1 MDCHRK
7 NYNINDG
14 GKQMSNTLSAT
25 KKNLTVRDL
34 VTTGIF
40 SALFFVVTMV
50 GGMFFAPN
58 PVLTFL
64 MPPAVALLT
73 GPVYL
78 LLMAKV
84 PKRGP
89 ILILGVLMGLIMFV
103 TGMYWVWSVFYVLLA
118 VIAELI
124 SGVGRFKNGKLNILG
139 YMVFSLNPIGSYMM
153 LWINRQAY
161 MDYLVGKGTEQAY
174 MDTMSATA
182 QSWMLPALIA
192 GTLIFA
198 WFGALLGKKLLKKQ
212 FEKAGITA

>member
-1 MDCHRK
+1 
-7 NYNINDG
+7 
-14 GKQMSNTLSAT
+14 MSNALSAT
-25 KKNLTVRDL
+25 KKDLTVKDL
-34 VTTGIF
+34 VTTGVF

-50 GGMFFAPN
+50 GGMLFAPN

-64 MPPAVALLT
+64 MPPAVAFLT

-89 ILILGVLMGLIMFV
+89 ILILGILMGLIMFV
-103 TGMYWVWSVFYVLLA
+103 TGMYWVWSIFYVVLA
-118 VIAELI
+118 VAAELI
-124 SGVGRFKNGKLNILG
+124 SGAGRFKNMKLNILG

-161 MDYLVGKGTEQAY
+161 IDYLTGKGTEQAY

-182 QSWMLPALIA
+182 QGWMLPAMIV
-192 GTLIFA
+192 GTLLLA
-198 WFGALLGKKLLKKQ
+198 WLGALLGKKLLKKQ
-212 FEKAGITA
+212 FERAGITA

>member
-1 MDCHRK
+1 MTNAR
-7 NYNINDG
+7 
-14 GKQMSNTLSAT
+14 SAI
-25 KKNLTVRDL
+25 KKGLTVKDL

-50 GGMFFAPN
+50 GGMLFAPN

-78 LLMAKV
+78 LLTAKV

-89 ILILGVLMGLIMFV
+89 VLILGILMGLIMFV
-103 TGMYWVWSVFYVLLA
+103 TGMYWIWSVFYVVLA
-118 VIAELI
+118 LAAELI
-124 SGVGRFKNGKLNILG
+124 SGAGRFKEMKLNILG
-139 YMVFSLNPIGSYMM
+139 YMVFSMNPIGSYMM
-153 LWINRQAY
+153 LWVNRKAY
-161 MDYLVGKGTEQAY
+161 MDYLVGKGTEQTY

-182 QSWMLPALIA
+182 QDWMLPAMIA
-192 GTLIFA
+192 GTLLFA
-198 WFGALLGKKLLKKQ
+198 WLGALLGRKLLKKQ

>member
-1 MDCHRK
+1 
-7 NYNINDG
+7 
-14 GKQMSNTLSAT
+14 
-25 KKNLTVRDL
+25 
-34 VTTGIF
+34 
-40 SALFFVVTMV
+40 MV

-64 MPPAVALLT
+64 MPPVVALLT

-103 TGMYWVWSVFYVLLA
+103 TGMYWIWSIAYVVLA
-118 VIAELI
+118 LIAELI
-124 SGVGRFKNGKLNILG
+124 SGAGRFKSMKLNITG

-182 QSWMLPALIA
+182 QAWMLPAMIA
-192 GTLIFA
+192 GTLLFS
-198 WFGALLGKKLLKKQ
+198 WLGALLGKRLLKKQ
-212 FEKAGITA
+212 FEKAGIAA

>member
-1 MDCHRK
+1 
-7 NYNINDG
+7 
-14 GKQMSNTLSAT
+14 MSNETAT
-25 KKNLTVRDL
+25 AKKALTVKDL
-34 VTTGIF
+34 VTTGVF

-50 GGMFFAPN
+50 GGIFFAPN

-73 GPVYL
+73 GPVYM

-103 TGMYWVWSVFYVLLA
+103 TGMYWVWSIFYVVLA
-118 VIAELI
+118 AVAELI
-124 SGVGRFKNGKLNILG
+124 SGAGQFKSMKLNILG
-139 YMVFSLNPIGSYMM
+139 YMIFSLNPIGSYMM
-153 LWINRQAY
+153 LWINRKAY

-192 GTLIFA
+192 GTLLLA
-198 WFGALLGKKLLKKQ
+198 WFGALFGKKLLKKQ
-212 FEKAGITA
+212 FAKAGVTA

>member
-1 MDCHRK
+1 
-7 NYNINDG
+7 
-14 GKQMSNTLSAT
+14 MSNAPSVT
-25 KKNLTVRDL
+25 KRGLTVKDL

-64 MPPAVALLT
+64 MPPVVALLT

-78 LLMAKV
+78 LLMAKA

-89 ILILGVLMGLIMFV
+89 VLILGVLMGLIMFV
-103 TGMYWVWSVFYVLLA
+103 TGMYWVWSVFYVVLA

-124 SGVGRFKNGKLNILG
+124 SGAGRFKNGKLNILG
-139 YMVFSLNPIGSYMM
+139 YMIFSLNPIGSYMM
-153 LWINRQAY
+153 LWVNRQAY

-182 QSWMLPALIA
+182 QGWMLPAMIA
-192 GTLIFA
+192 GTLLLA
-198 WFGALLGKKLLKKQ
+198 WLGALLGKSLLRRQ

>member
-1 MDCHRK
+1 
-7 NYNINDG
+7 
-14 GKQMSNTLSAT
+14 MSNTLSAA
-25 KKNLTVRDL
+25 KKGLTIKDL
-34 VTTGIF
+34 VTAGIF

-64 MPPAVALLT
+64 MPPVVALLT

-103 TGMYWVWSVFYVLLA
+103 TGMYWIWSIAYVVLA
-118 VIAELI
+118 LIAELI
-124 SGVGRFKNGKLNILG
+124 SGAGRFKSMKLNITG

-182 QSWMLPALIA
+182 QAWMLPAMIA
-192 GTLIFA
+192 GTLLFS
-198 WFGALLGKKLLKKQ
+198 WLGALLGKRLLKKQ
-212 FEKAGITA
+212 FEKAGIAA